1 MKRPGV
7 LLNSYRL
14 KANNAMNRNSICLAV
29 RLSALLCFLSA
40 LSFAGSW
47 SGALVNSKCWTAEER
62 NVNPADTTTFVDRD
76 RNLEIRAC
84 SPNAK
89 TKSFA
94 VVLPDGLSFQLD
106 DAGNAKAVEL
116 IRQSGKQ
123 SVFTVAV
130 TGERIKNTVKVE
142 SISKTR

>member
-1 MKRPGV
+1 MKSTFKNPAV
-7 LLNSYRL
+7 LAARL
-14 KANNAMNRNSICLAV
+14 AALVCLS
-29 RLSALLCFLSA
+29 SALG
-40 LSFAGSW
+40 FAESW
-47 SGALVNSKCWTAEER
+47 SGALVNSRCWTAEER

-76 RNLEIRAC
+76 RNLEIRFC

-106 DAGNAKAVEL
+106 DAGNTKAAEL

>member
-1 MKRPGV
+1 MMAIAT
-7 LLNSYRL
+7 RL
-14 KANNAMNRNSICLAV
+14 A
-29 RLSALLCFLSA
+29 ALVCFSSA
-40 LSFAGSW
+40 LSFEGSW

-62 NVNPADTTTFVDRD
+62 NVSPADTTTYVDRD
-76 RNLEIRAC
+76 RNLEIRFC

-94 VVLPDGLSFQLD
+94 VVMPDGLSFQLD
-106 DAGNAKAVEL
+106 DAGNTKALEL

-142 SISKTR
+142 SISKIR